1 MTDDAGV
8 HLKALAEAE
17 PYPYWF
23 DDRDEP
29 IACAALIGTITA
41 DLCVVGGGYTGLW
54 TAIGAKRRNP
64 SLDVVLLEGDTVGWG
79 GSGRNGGFMESS
91 LTHGLANGQQRFP
104 ERASSARGAGSGQSR
119 RDRSHHPGRGHRL

>member
-1 MTDDAGV
+1 MSQLRA
-8 HLKALAEAE
+8 
-17 PYPYWF
+17 P
-23 DDRDEP
+23 R
-29 IACAALIGTITA
+29 LIGTITA

-54 TAIGAKRRNP
+54 TAIGAKRRDP

-104 ERASSARGAGSGQSR
+104 EESFLGS
-119 RDRSHHPGRGHRL
+119 RSWVWPISTRSKPPSGPTRSTATSNATA